1 MVKKKKEKRQ
11 PANLYYYFTISFLIL
26 FSCLL
31 LLLNIFTSQ
40 TVSSLFYGVINN
52 HYQSIVLFL
61 KKIKNQSFF
70 NQELK
75 KYQLIYGR
83 KIENDVFF
91 EERERQE
98 KIKKLEVLLQK
109 NPDARDVLYQLYLL
123 YQEAGN
129 NKKAEEYYK
138 KVKEIDP
145 FLYNY

>member
-11 PANLYYYFTISFLIL
+11 STNPYFYFTISFLIL

-61 KKIKNQSFF
+61 KKIRNQSFF

-83 KIENDVFF
+83 KIDNDVFF
-91 EERERQE
+91 EEKERQE
-98 KIKKLEVLLQK
+98 KIKKLEILLQK

-123 YQEAGN
+123 YQEGGN
-129 NKKAEEYYK
+129 HKKAEEYYK

-145 FLYNY
+145 FL